1 MKSFTNFRQQ
11 LDEAK
16 GKKNSKTSS
25 LPAVLVMKRQSMRQ
39 YPGNKTIALY
49 YISAIDKYVTIPYN
63 MDEILGVSEE
73 NNLG

>member
-1 MKSFTNFRQQ
+1 MKSFSNFRQS

-16 GKKNSKTSS
+16 VNKGNS
-25 LPAVLVMKRQSMRQ
+25 LPAVLVMKRQSIRQ

-49 YISAIDKYVTIPYN
+49 YIAAIDKYVTIPYN
-63 MDEILGVSEE
+63 MDEILGVTEE

>member
-1 MKSFTNFRQQ
+1 MKSFSNFRQR

-16 GKKNSKTSS
+16 GKKSKSNS

-49 YISAIDKYVTIPYN
+49 HIAAIDKYVTIPYN